1 MQIYY
6 LPIVSNAWEKKE
18 NLLLKYVSQKRQE
31 KVLKYKYELD
41 QKLSL
46 YAALIVR
53 MGISAL
59 TDICASDLQFSSQP
73 NHKPFLLSDKN
84 VDFNISHTQSA
95 ILCAISLNNSIGADI
110 EKIHLSP
117 PLEIMSQVF
126 HPKEIQYINQS
137 NLTQR
142 TFRFFETW
150 TKKEA
155 YTKQMGIG
163 LVEHPYKYN
172 TLADPIASQLYSWKT
187 DEYYCTVCGKEK
199 FSPIIHTLTEDD
211 IYNYYLT

>member
-6 LPIVSNAWEKKE
+6 LPIVSNVWEKKE

-84 VDFNISHTQSA
+84 VDFNISHTKSA
-95 ILCAISLNNSIGADI
+95 ILCAISLNNSIGVDI

-126 HPKEIQYINQS
+126 HPKEIQYINLKRGPKRRHILSRWELDLWNIPTSIILLLILLLLNYIVGRQM
-137 NLTQR
+137 NITVL
-142 TFRFFETW
+142 FVE
-150 TKKEA
+150 KKNFH
-155 YTKQMGIG
+155 
-163 LVEHPYKYN
+163 L
-172 TLADPIASQLYSWKT
+172 LY
-187 DEYYCTVCGKEK
+187 
-199 FSPIIHTLTEDD
+199 IL
-211 IYNYYLT
+211 